1 MTVQGLLET
10 CSQGQE
16 GLTRACLADQRN
28 QRETVVEEQ
37 AEGIDAAKTEHSLG
51 AVKNQLPDLEKVDS
65 KLEVYDCQCPIC
77 RQEANHPDK
86 ELHHQINLFLS
97 CLDEQ
102 QRRWY
107 IALESK
113 RIGYGG
119 DRLLSQITGMDE
131 KTIRR
136 GRQELAKEKG
146 SRKHLKK

>member
-1 MTVQGLLET
+1 M
-10 CSQGQE
+10 
-16 GLTRACLADQRN
+16 
-28 QRETVVEEQ
+28 
-37 AEGIDAAKTEHSLG
+37 
-51 AVKNQLPDLEKVDS
+51 DS
-65 KLEVYDCQCPIC
+65 KLEVYKCQCPIC
-77 RQEANHPDK
+77 RQEATHPDK

-97 CLDEQ
+97 RLDEQ

-136 GRQELAKEKG
+136 GRQELERELTNRPVDKIRLPGGGRARIEKKRRRDRR
-146 SRKHLKK
+146 ST